1 MRESQHIKDQREQ
14 SNLTFSS
21 GSRKHVTSVDPATR
35 YIVTWRL
42 REAMARLMSHG
53 LISHDSTILTLC
65 SGEGMEGSIL
75 CDLGFKNVTVSDIS
89 ENGVQAALDRDS
101 RLNGIVLNAQD
112 VNLADGSYDVLI
124 VQDGLHHLQSPVQGF
139 TEMLRLARI
148 GVIFL
153 EPHVSL
159 VGQIIGMQWEQN
171 GSAINYVFRW
181 NKSIVEQVASSYLG
195 PNSFHNLSFSFWH
208 HNPFFA
214 KITNKLGTKT
224 GLVVIKLIKKI
235 LDFALGRFGN
245 QFCGLVIKQN
255 VCK

>member
-1 MRESQHIKDQREQ
+1 MRETRHNKDQREQ

-89 ENGVQAALDRDS
+89 ENGVQASLDRDS
-101 RLNGIVLNAQD
+101 RLNAIVLNAQD

-139 TEMLRLARI
+139 TEMLRVASKGI
-148 GVIFL
+148 IFL

-159 VGQIIGMQWEQN
+159 VGQIIGTQWEQN

-208 HNPFFA
+208 HNPFFEKISNTLGA
-214 KITNKLGTKT
+214 KI
-224 GLVVIKLIKKI
+224 GLLVIRLIKRT
-235 LDFALGRFGN
+235 LDFSLGRFGN
-245 QFCGLVIKQN
+245 QFCGLVIK
-255 VCK
+255 